1 MSNALQDI
9 QKSQQALAQI
19 REREDRLA
27 QQLAALGKMCHD
39 RWWLMDGS
47 AEQTAAELCQLVAE
61 QRKLLDQNKHLLA
74 GVPNLDRAAEALA
87 KELERQQ
94 ASQRDQQIVRRFC
107 ALKTE
112 DESLS
117 ALLPQRKA
125 CLQKLVQEDAPEKR
139 QWLDACRLLLEQ
151 MGTPDIARSQDVLAA
166 FSDTLGTEFFAGLYS
181 GKLTLP
187 EGAEELPPIPP
198 APKVVSAFRA
208 APAPAPVAEKP
219 APKPEPAPEAP
230 AKPVLL
236 EPDPDLTFEGPKR
249 RQEPSSKQIGNLL
262 KRGPIRGILNCL
274 SNYGVLSKE
283 MMLHQATEQAAP
295 LTSLVRDGYVTKIVR
310 KGAEAFYQVSPKLSA
325 GLKKQS
331 LQSALREYDLQ
342 NIPRSIPEEEFT
354 CGMLEHVRMT
364 QKAMI
369 MLYDDKR
376 LCGWNATV
384 DAVRREVG
392 HYQLRMRFDPDQYHP
407 AETIYR
413 TVVSLE
419 GLDNPEDVRA
429 LLTSPDPVW
438 AVVPREEDIPGW
450 MDRLRDWALPM
461 PEWVAL
467 DAPGSYFLLDGT
479 KKDLTELFP
488 PKDKEKPKEQK
499 EAEAIED
506 SKDTK
511 EAEDR
516 QAPASPEKE
525 KKPRTQPAPEPPP
538 IPQSRPEPKEEPK
551 PEPKEE
557 PKPEPEEPEQEAAPA
572 RPRSDLFDLGKPSM
586 DFQEQAAQW
595 TVAEKFPLAL
605 CLLRSAAEYDPSLA
619 GIQKQLAYALNDPME
634 SCEYLDNRLSDVYA
648 APCEGEWGSVFQD
661 LRVSAYLR
669 MSLSSAV
676 SQNYFQTADSLQGF
690 AGDDVLPSLRKAFR
704 LLSQF
709 IREQRRGM
717 DKQII
722 RQIRHQGDVSAR
734 LDMLAKEAV
743 ETRGRKW
750 NEINAKMERIKD
762 LFDLLFGSQSEL
774 MERLKIIAGKDVARR
789 EEVLSFC
796 EKNQLLNASGE
807 PDQNGIGSYIDR
819 GWQSV
824 PAKHSKNSPLT
835 GTARNQAMNRMSTC
849 VDLCAQWLEQTG
861 GGTLKDDKE
870 VDRQHHQLIDYL
882 GQAKAEL
889 ESQKAGASTI
899 YEQGAK
905 AVLGE
910 TIQELLDLLQGNA
923 SVREFF
929 YAEFLHTGYIELD
942 AGFRPVL
949 ERVKYMI
956 PGYEPWE
963 RLRLH
968 DQAMMRGTGGSWDAA
983 VDRILGGDEHQPDFR
998 NFGSALLIQRLCEA
1012 QGLSL
1017 PRLSDARLEEDDRKT
1032 MAKVADK
1039 ENSFRAE
1046 LELAAAYG
1054 QIEDNT
1060 HKERLVTAIT
1070 KRQRE
1075 HFDESRNWGGYF
1087 SMMRACLEAVRKNAE
1102 RLEPRYRYEFDQL
1115 KQTTPP
1121 CPIFEDI
1128 ERLLND
1134 KMFSVAHD
1142 YMQLVRSEHIT
1153 QAPEGNVLQQPREE
1167 DNLLRFLGAYST
1179 LQRRSAEYN
1188 DRESLYSLFKSLNS
1202 GEAGEDA
1209 EKLLRA
1215 WPQNGQADPEQ
1226 MKTLFQALAFPAAR
1240 VEARRGGLFRIEMKA
1255 STANVFNYPHP
1266 IAAYGTEL
1274 FPAPERDRNSG
1285 LDVYILN
1292 GKKTVEE
1299 LELKINALG
1308 LDSRPTI
1315 FLLNYS
1321 IPLADRREL
1330 ARKLKQG
1337 SAHPSVAIV
1346 VDRVLMLFL
1355 ARYPQAE
1362 RARVLLQCTMPF
1374 HAYNPYTEG
1383 NIAPEMFMGRDT
1395 QLDEIL
1401 HNGQANIIYGG
1412 RQLGKTALLRRA
1424 ASLVDDHANGKWAI
1438 YTDKMCRLDYEEAL
1452 DQVYK
1457 CLYQKGFLER
1467 SAPPRDW
1474 AELCDRIQERMDRPG
1489 SRIERFLLL
1498 LDEADRFLET
1508 SSALRYRPV
1517 ECLYQLETATN
1528 ERFKFVLAG
1537 LHSVMR
1543 FSREGTKGNSVLGK
1557 LSSRTIKPLTFPEAS
1572 QLLELPLYY
1581 LGFRM
1586 KPEQNVLLS
1595 QILLSTNYYPGLIQF
1610 YCRQLVD
1617 SLKTRRAG
1625 EEPMPPYQLDEG
1637 TIRNLLQKEDF
1648 VEQIRNKFFIT
1659 LDVEEDKLYYR
1670 ALAYSLAY
1678 CYYDSSE
1685 DSVEGYTFEQI
1696 QEVYEGFEIRSLC
1709 ELEPKSVKILLSEM
1723 EELNVLMQMDGR
1735 YSFNGA
1741 NFRHMMGDEE
1751 TIMTELDKLNR
1762 MGGER
1767 K

>member
-1 MSNALQDI
+1 MSGTLQDI
-9 QKSQQALAQI
+9 QKSQQTLAQI
-19 REREDRLA
+19 QEKEERLV
-27 QQLAALGKMCHD
+27 QQLAAVGKMCHD
-39 RWWLMDGS
+39 RRWLMDGK
-47 AEQTAAELCQLVAE
+47 AEQAAAELCQLVAE
-61 QRKLLDQNKHLLA
+61 QKKLLDQNKLLLA
-74 GVPNLDRAAEALA
+74 GVPDLDRAAEVLA

-112 DESLS
+112 DENLS
-117 ALLPQRKA
+117 ALLPQRKTY
-125 CLQKLVQEDAPEKR
+125 LQKLVQEDTPEKQ
-139 QWLDACRLLLEQ
+139 QWLDACQLLLEQ
-151 MGTPDIARSQDVLAA
+151 IGTPDIARCQDVLRS
-166 FSDTLGTEFFAGLYS
+166 FSDTLGAEFFAGLYS

-187 EGAEELPPIPP
+187 EGVEELPPNLP
-198 APKVVSAFRA
+198 APKIVSAPMA
-208 APAPAPVAEKP
+208 VPAPAPVTEKP
-219 APKPEPAPEAP
+219 APQPEQAPKVPEEPTRPEA
-230 AKPVLL
+230 
-236 EPDPDLTFEGPKR
+236 DPDLSFEGPKR
-249 RQEPSSKQIGNLL
+249 KQEPSSKQIGTLL
-262 KRGPIRGILNCL
+262 KKGLIRGILNCL
-274 SNYGVLSKE
+274 SNYSVLSEE
-283 MMLHQATEQAAP
+283 MMFHQATEQAAP
-295 LTSLVRDGYVTKIVR
+295 LDSLVRDGYVTKIIR
-310 KGAEAFYQVSPKLSA
+310 KGEEAFYQVSPKLSA

-331 LQSALREYDLQ
+331 LQSILRGYDLQ
-342 NIPRSIPEEEFT
+342 NIPRPIPEEEFT
-354 CGMLEHVRMT
+354 CEMLEHVHMT
-364 QKAMI
+364 QRAMI

-376 LCGWNATV
+376 LRSWNATV
-384 DAVRREVG
+384 DAIHWEVG
-392 HYQLRMRFDPDQYHP
+392 RYQLQMRFDFTQRRT
-407 AETIYR
+407 AETIR
-413 TVVSLE
+413 RRVVSLK
-419 GLDNPEDVRA
+419 GLDTPEDIRI
-429 LLTSPDPVW
+429 LLSAPDMVW
-438 AVVPREEDIPGW
+438 AVTPREEDIPRW
-450 MDRLRDWALPM
+450 MDRLKNWELPM
-461 PEWVAL
+461 PEWMAL
-467 DAPGSYFLLDGT
+467 DAPGNYFLSDGT
-479 KKDLTELFP
+479 RKDLTELFP
-488 PKDKEKPKEQK
+488 PKL
-499 EAEAIED
+499 
-506 SKDTK
+506 
-511 EAEDR
+511 AED
-516 QAPASPEKE
+516 QEEPPAPVEKE
-525 KKPRTQPAPEPPP
+525 EKTEAQPAPEPAPT
-538 IPQSRPEPKEEPK
+538 PQSRPEPKEEPG
-551 PEPKEE
+551 PAPKEE
-557 PKPEPEEPEQEAAPA
+557 YKPETEEPKQEAAPT

-605 CLLRSAAEYDPSLA
+605 CLLHSAVEYDPSLA

-634 SCEYLDNRLSDVYA
+634 NCEYLDNRLSDVYA
-648 APCEGEWGSVFQD
+648 APCEGEWGGVFQD

-722 RQIRHQGDVSAR
+722 RQIRHQGDVSTR

-750 NEINAKMERIKD
+750 NGINAKMERIKD
-762 LFDLLFGSQSEL
+762 LFDLLLGSQSEL
-774 MERLKIIAGKDVARR
+774 MERLKIIADKDVTRR

-796 EKNQLLNASGE
+796 EKNQLLNAGGE
-807 PDQNGIGSYIDR
+807 PDQNGISGYIDR
-819 GWQSV
+819 SWQSI

-835 GTARNQAMNRMSTC
+835 GTARNQAMNRISTC
-849 VDLCAQWLEQTG
+849 VNLCAQWLEQTG

-882 GQAKAEL
+882 SQARLEL
-889 ESQKAGASTI
+889 EDQKTGASTI

-929 YAEFLHTGYIELD
+929 YAEFLRTGYIELD

-949 ERVKYMI
+949 EQVKYMI

-968 DQAMMRGTGGSWDAA
+968 DQAIMKGSGGSWDAA
-983 VDRILGGDEHQPDFR
+983 VDRILGSDEHQPDFR
-998 NFGSALLIQRLCEA
+998 NFGSALLIQRFCEF
-1012 QGLSL
+1012 QGDSLS
-1017 PRLSDARLEEDDRKT
+1017 RLSDARLEEDDRKT
-1032 MAKVADK
+1032 LTKVTDM
-1039 ENSFRAE
+1039 ENRFRAE

-1070 KRQRE
+1070 KQQRE

-1087 SMMRACLEAVRKNAE
+1087 TMMRACLEAVRKNAE

-1121 CPIFEDI
+1121 CPVFEDI

-1153 QAPEGNVLQQPREE
+1153 QAPEGNMLQQPKEE
-1167 DNLLRFLGAYST
+1167 DNLLRFLSAYST
-1179 LQRRSAEYN
+1179 LQRRSAERS
-1188 DRESLYSLFKSLNS
+1188 DKESLYSLFKSLNS

-1226 MKTLFQALAFPAAR
+1226 MKALFQALAFPAAR
-1240 VEARRGGLFRIEMKA
+1240 VEARRGGLFRVEMKA
-1255 STANVFNYPHP
+1255 STANVFNYSHP

-1274 FPAPERDRNSG
+1274 FPASERDRNSG

-1337 SAHPSVAIV
+1337 SAHPSVSIV

-1395 QLDEIL
+1395 QLVEIL
-1401 HNGQANIIYGG
+1401 RNGQANIIYGG

-1424 ASLVDDHANGKWAI
+1424 ASLVDDRTKGCWAI

-1452 DQVYK
+1452 DEVYK
-1457 CLYQKGFLER
+1457 CLWQSEFLER
-1467 SAPPRDW
+1467 TEPPQDW

-1489 SRIERFLLL
+1489 SPVKRFLLL

-1508 SSALRYRPV
+1508 SSELRYRPV

-1625 EEPMPPYQLDEG
+1625 EDPMPPYQLDEG

-1670 ALAYSLAY
+1670 ALAYALAY

-1696 QEVYEGFEIRSLC
+1696 QEVYEGFEIHSLC

-1751 TIMTELDKLNR
+1751 TIMTELDKLNQT
-1762 MGGER
+1762 GGER

>member
-1 MSNALQDI
+1 MQAFVKYSRIKNSITLQDSPDSKGKRKGVYQSMSGTLQGI

-19 REREDRLA
+19 QEKEDWLA

-39 RWWLMDGS
+39 RWWLMDGK
-47 AEQTAAELCQLVAE
+47 AEQVAAELCQLVAE
-61 QRKLLDQNKHLLA
+61 QKKLLDQNERLLA
-74 GVPNLDRAAEALA
+74 GVPNLDQAAEVLS

-94 ASQRDQQIVRRFC
+94 VSQRDQQVVHRFC

-112 DESLS
+112 DKSLS
-117 ALLPQRKA
+117 ILLPQRQTR
-125 CLQKLVQEDAPEKR
+125 LQELVREDAPEKR
-139 QWLDACRLLLEQ
+139 HWLDACRLLLEQ
-151 MGTPDIARSQDVLAA
+151 IDTPDIAHSKDVLAA

-181 GKLTLP
+181 GKLTLS
-187 EGAEELPPIPP
+187 EGVEELPTIPP
-198 APKVVSAFRA
+198 APEITSAPKEV
-208 APAPAPVAEKP
+208 PAPAPVAEKTAP
-219 APKPEPAPEAP
+219 QPEQAPKVPEGSTR
-230 AKPVLL
+230 L
-236 EPDPDLTFEGPKR
+236 EPDPDLRFEGPKR
-249 RQEPSSKQIGNLL
+249 KQEPSSKQIGSLL
-262 KRGPIRGILNCL
+262 KKGPMRGILNCL
-274 SNYGVLSKE
+274 SNYGVLSEE
-283 MMLHQATEQAAP
+283 MMLHQAAELSVP
-295 LTSLVRDGYVTKIVR
+295 LASLVRDGYVTKIIL
-310 KGAEAFYQVSPKLSA
+310 KGEDAFYQVSPKLSA

-342 NIPRSIPEEEFT
+342 NIPRPIPEKEFT

-364 QKAMI
+364 QRAMI
-369 MLYDDKR
+369 MLYNDKR
-376 LCGWNATV
+376 LRNWNATV
-384 DAVRREVG
+384 EAVHREVG
-392 HYQLRMRFDPDQYHP
+392 RYQLQMRFDSDHCST
-407 AETIYR
+407 ETIR
-413 TVVSLE
+413 RSVVSLE
-419 GLDNPEDVRA
+419 GLDSLEDIRILFSA
-429 LLTSPDPVW
+429 PDPVW
-438 AVVPREEDIPGW
+438 AVIPREESIPGW
-450 MDRLRDWALPM
+450 MGRLRDWELPM
-461 PEWVAL
+461 PEWIAL
-467 DAPGSYFLLDGT
+467 DAIGSYFLPDGT

-488 PKDKEKPKEQK
+488 PELTEVR
-499 EAEAIED
+499 EEAIA
-506 SKDTK
+506 S
-511 EAEDR
+511 AEK
-516 QAPASPEKE
+516 AKIPE
-525 KKPRTQPAPEPPP
+525 TQPTPEPAP
-538 IPQSRPEPKEEPK
+538 IPQSKSEPKEESK
-551 PEPKEE
+551 
-557 PKPEPEEPEQEAAPA
+557 QEAAPI
-572 RPRSDLFDLGKPSM
+572 RLRSDLFDLGKPSM

-595 TVAEKFPLAL
+595 TVVEKFPLAL

-634 SCEYLDNRLSDVYA
+634 NCEYLDNRLSDVYA
-648 APCEGEWGSVFQD
+648 APCAGKWGGVFQD

-669 MSLSSAV
+669 MALSGTV

-690 AGDDVLPSLRKAFR
+690 TGDDVLPSLRMAFR

-709 IREQRRGM
+709 IRGQRRGM
-717 DKQII
+717 DRQII
-722 RQIRHQGDVSAR
+722 RQIHHHGDVSTR
-734 LDMLAKEAV
+734 LDALAQTAA
-743 ETRGRKW
+743 ETRSRKW
-750 NEINAKMERIKD
+750 NEINAKMDRIKD

-774 MERLKIIAGKDVARR
+774 MERLRIIAEKDISRR

-796 EKNQLLNASGE
+796 RKNQLLNSSGE
-807 PDQNGIGSYIDR
+807 LDPNGVSSYIDR

-824 PAKHSKNSPLT
+824 PAKRGKNSALT
-835 GTARNQAMNRMSTC
+835 GAARNQAMNRMATC

-861 GGTLKDDKE
+861 GGALTDDKE
-870 VDRQHHQLIDYL
+870 VARQHHQLMDYL
-882 GQAKAEL
+882 IHAQTEL
-889 ESQKAGASTI
+889 ENQRAGASGI

-905 AVLGE
+905 AVLCR
-910 TIQELLDLLQGNA
+910 TLQELLDMLQDK
-923 SVREFF
+923 VLPREF
-929 YAEFLHTGYIELD
+929 YYVEFLRTGYIELD
-942 AGFRPVL
+942 TDFRPVL
-949 ERVKYMI
+949 ESVKYMI
-956 PGYEPWE
+956 PSYEPWE

-968 DQAMMRGTGGSWDAA
+968 DQAMMQGGGLGWDAV
-983 VDRILGGDEHQPDFR
+983 VDRILGGDESQPDFR
-998 NFGSALLIQRLCEA
+998 NFGSALLLQHFCEV
-1012 QGLSL
+1012 QGISL
-1017 PRLSDARLEEDDRKT
+1017 PRLLDARLEEDDRKT
-1032 MAKVADK
+1032 LTKVTDM
-1039 ENSFRAE
+1039 ENRFRAE

-1070 KRQRE
+1070 KQQRE
-1075 HFDESRNWGGYF
+1075 HFDESRNWGSYF
-1087 SMMRACLEAVRKNAE
+1087 SMMHACLEAVRKNAE

-1121 CPIFEDI
+1121 CPIFENI

-1153 QAPEGNVLQQPREE
+1153 QAPEGNVLQQPKEE

-1179 LQRRSAEYN
+1179 LQRRSAERN
-1188 DRESLYSLFKSLNS
+1188 DKESLYSLFKSLNS

-1215 WPQNGQADPEQ
+1215 WPQNGQADPDQ
-1226 MKTLFQALAFPAAR
+1226 MKALFQALAFPAAR
-1240 VEARRGGLFRIEMKA
+1240 VEARRGGLFRVEMKA

-1274 FPAPERDRNSG
+1274 FPASERDKNSG

-1362 RARVLLQCTMPF
+1362 RVRVLLQCTMPF

-1395 QLDEIL
+1395 QLVEIL
-1401 HNGQANIIYGG
+1401 RNGQANIIYGG

-1424 ASLVDDHANGKWAI
+1424 ASLVDDRAKGCWAI

-1452 DQVYK
+1452 DEVYK
-1457 CLYQKGFLER
+1457 CLWQSEFLER
-1467 SAPPRDW
+1467 AEPPQDW

-1489 SRIERFLLL
+1489 SRVERFLLL

-1517 ECLYQLETATN
+1517 ECLYQLETATGN
-1528 ERFKFVLAG
+1528 RFKFVLAG

-1751 TIMTELDKLNR
+1751 TIMTELDKLNQ